1 MPTKIPAE
9 LSSTP
14 GIADSSD
21 ATAITIDS
29 SENVKFESVVGINK
43 DVNTAVALSVGADAT
58 STTSY
63 GLEVTNSTANTRFLV
78 NGEGDSIFYKTN
90 NAEGMRFN
98 ATSGDLKFASGQG
111 IDFSANANES
121 GMTSELLDDY
131 EEGTFTA
138 GITGASGHAYS
149 AQTAT
154 YTKIGRL
161 VVANFTYVLSTAP
174 TSGSNI
180 YVVMPFVPTGSSTYS
195 FGAPY
200 SRISFP
206 AGQTDESAIMLCTY
220 AGTVNFYPYDRSSG
234 AVYISYTNHAV
245 GQYSCTVTY
254 FTDS

>member
-1 MPTKIPAE
+1 MTTKIPVE

-14 GIADSSD
+14 GIVDNSD

-29 SENVKFESVVGINK
+29 SENVGIGTTSPGYTLDVVGASGTMSRIQ
-43 DVNTAVALSVGADAT
+43 SGGS
-58 STTSY
+58 STYLAITNSSNTSY
-63 GLEVTNSTANTRFLV
+63 IGNNGSALE
-78 NGEGDSIFYKTN
+78 FYY
-90 NAEGMRFN
+90 
-98 ATSGDLKFASGQG
+98 SGSKAGQWDAHGLKFGSDTAE
-111 IDFSANANES
+111 ANA
-121 GMTSELLDDY
+121 LDDY

>member
-1 MPTKIPAE
+1 MSDIRFNQWLHQSGTGGVTQ
-9 LSSTP
+9 LSSGHVGIGTTSP
-14 GIADSSD
+14 GYTLDVVGASGTMSRIQSGGSS
-21 ATAITIDS
+21 TYLAITNS
-29 SENVKFESVVGINK
+29 SN
-43 DVNTAVALSVGADAT
+43 
-58 STTSY
+58 TSY
-63 GLEVTNSTANTRFLV
+63 IGNNGSALE
-78 NGEGDSIFYKTN
+78 FYY
-90 NAEGMRFN
+90 
-98 ATSGDLKFASGQG
+98 SGSKAGQWDAHGLKFGSDTAE
-111 IDFSANANES
+111 ANA
-121 GMTSELLDDY
+121 LDDY

>member
-1 MPTKIPAE
+1 MTTKIPAE

-14 GIADSSD
+14 GIVDNSD

-29 SENVKFESVVGINK
+29 SENVGIGTTSPGYTLDVVGASGTMSRIQ
-43 DVNTAVALSVGADAT
+43 SGGS
-58 STTSY
+58 STYLAITNSSNTSY
-63 GLEVTNSTANTRFLV
+63 IGNNGSALE
-78 NGEGDSIFYKTN
+78 FYY
-90 NAEGMRFN
+90 
-98 ATSGDLKFASGQG
+98 SGSKAGQWDAHGLKFGSDTAE
-111 IDFSANANES
+111 ANA
-121 GMTSELLDDY
+121 LDDY